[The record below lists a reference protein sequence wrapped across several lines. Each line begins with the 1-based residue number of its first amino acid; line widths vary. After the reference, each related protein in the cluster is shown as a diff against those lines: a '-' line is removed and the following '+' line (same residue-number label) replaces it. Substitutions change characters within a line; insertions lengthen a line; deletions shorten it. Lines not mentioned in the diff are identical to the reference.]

1 MILPALLPDAAM
13 TRPIS
18 HRNLPQLLLKTREAL
33 LGHFRL
39 IINHFGLT
47 EQQWRIIRTL
57 DEYGDMEPN
66 QLCEACQILS
76 PSMTGVLSRMKT
88 LNLVERQRVTT
99 DQRRIRISLT
109 PLSKDLCARMA
120 PLIEAQYALI
130 EKTVGSALLNDTY
143 AQLDRLLGAA
153 LHEIPAV
160 DLPDIPHRNKRTTPR
175 RNP

>member
-1 MILPALLPDAAM
+1 MN
-13 TRPIS
+13 RPLT

-76 PSMTGVLSRMKT
+76 PSMTGVLSRMKA
-88 LNLVERQRVTT
+88 LDLVDR
-99 DQRRIRISLT
+99 RRIPTDRRRILISLT
-109 PLSKDLCARMA
+109 PRSEDLCTRMA
-120 PLIEAQYALI
+120 PLIEAQYRLI
-130 EKTVGSALLNDTY
+130 EKTVGRALLNDTY

-153 LHEIPAV
+153 LHEVPAIT
-160 DLPDIPHRNKRTTPR
+160 LPKAPLRPDNRTTPR
-175 RNP
+175 REP